1 MATLRTLSLSL
12 IAALTLSACGSG
24 QPPTQDAD
32 GAPAERAAEQVVN
45 VYNWSDYVAED
56 TLANFRAATGIRA
69 VYDVYDGNEIL
80 EAKLMARNS
89 GYDVVFPSAR
99 PFAERHVAAGI
110 YQPLDRSKLP
120 NWQHLD
126 PKVLEGLSSIDPGNR
141 HLVPYMWG
149 TTGLGINVAK
159 VKEALG
165 EEVALDSWALL
176 FDPAHAGKLAACG
189 IAVLDDDQ
197 EAFGAALIHLGRDP
211 NAQAE
216 DEREVVGDLY
226 SKIRPH
232 VRYFHSSKYID
243 DLANGDLC
251 LAMGYSGDVFQARDR
266 AAEAGNGVEIEYIIP
281 KEGALRWVDVMAV
294 PVDAPHPEQAHAFI
308 NYLLDPKVI
317 ASITDYVA
325 YANPNLAARPLM
337 DPEIAGDP
345 GIYPP
350 DEVMAKLVDPKTL
363 PNEQQR
369 ERVRAW
375 TSIKTG
381 R

>member
-1 MATLRTLSLSL
+1 MPSIRPLSLSL
-12 IAALTLSACGSG
+12 LAVIGLAACGG
-24 QPPTQDAD
+24 NEPPAQAEQP
-32 GAPAERAAEQVVN
+32 AAKPVEQVVN

-56 TLANFRAATGIRA
+56 TLQDFQQATGIRA

-110 YQPLDRSKLP
+110 YQPLDRAQLP

-126 PKVLEGLSSIDPGNR
+126 PKVLQGLDGIDSGNR

-149 TTGLGINVAK
+149 TTGLGINLAK
-159 VKEALG
+159 VREALG
-165 EEVALDSWALL
+165 EEAALDSWALL
-176 FDPAHAGKLAACG
+176 FNPANAEKLAACG

-197 EAFGAALIHLGRDP
+197 ETFGAALIFLGRDP

-216 DEREVVGDLY
+216 DEVQAVSAVYAG
-226 SKIRPH
+226 IRPH

-251 LAMGYSGDVFQARDR
+251 LAMGYSGDIFQARDR
-266 AAEAGNGVEIEYIIP
+266 AAEAENGVEIAYVIP

-294 PVDAPHPEQAHAFI
+294 PADAPHPEQAHAFI
-308 NYLLDPKVI
+308 NYLLDPAVI
-317 ASITDYVA
+317 AKISDYVA
-325 YANPNLAARPLM
+325 YANPNSGSRTLM

-345 GIYPP
+345 GIFPP
-350 DEVMAKLVDPKTL
+350 EEVMAKLIDPRTL
-363 PNEQQR
+363 PDDQQR
-369 ERVRAW
+369 QRVRAW
-375 TSIKTG
+375 TTIKTG

>member
-1 MATLRTLSLSL
+1 MTSIRPLALSLV
-12 IAALTLSACGSG
+12 AALGLAACGGNQPG
-24 QPPTQDAD
+24 QDTAVEPA
-32 GAPAERAAEQVVN
+32 APAEQVVH

-56 TLANFRAATGIRA
+56 TLEGFQKATGIRV

-110 YQPLDRSKLP
+110 YQPLDRAKLP
-120 NWQHLD
+120 NWQHID
-126 PKVLEGLSSIDPGNR
+126 PKVLAGLASIDSGNQ

-149 TTGLGINVAK
+149 TTGLGINTAK

-165 EEVALDSWALL
+165 EDAALDSWALL
-176 FDPAHAGKLAACG
+176 FDPANAEKLASCG
-189 IAVLDDDQ
+189 IAILDDDQ
-197 EAFGAALIHLGRDP
+197 ETFGAALIYLGRDP

-216 DEREVVGDLY
+216 DEVQVVSDLY
-226 SKIRPH
+226 AGVRPH

-251 LAMGYSGDVFQARDR
+251 VAMGYSGDIFQARDR
-266 AAEAGNGVEIEYIIP
+266 AAEAENGVEIEYVIP

-294 PVDAPHPEQAHAFI
+294 PADAPHPEQAHAFI
-308 NYLLDPKVI
+308 NHLLDPAVI
-317 ASITDYVA
+317 AAISDYVA
-325 YANPNLAARPLM
+325 YANPNTAARALM
-337 DPEIAGDP
+337 DPEIAADP
-345 GIYPP
+345 GIFPP
-350 DEVMAKLVDPKTL
+350 DEVMDKLVDPKTL
-363 PNEQQR
+363 PNDQQR

-375 TSIKTG
+375 TAIKTG